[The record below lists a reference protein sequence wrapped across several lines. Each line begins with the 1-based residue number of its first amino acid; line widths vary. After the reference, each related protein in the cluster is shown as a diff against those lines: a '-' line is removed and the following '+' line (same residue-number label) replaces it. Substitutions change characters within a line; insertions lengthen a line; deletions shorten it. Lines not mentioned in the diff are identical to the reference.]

1 MQPFLVH
8 AGRERSERFRARGRL
23 LFSSE
28 LSGGSGLGGKSR
40 CPAPREGE
48 IWAMS
53 GDFAGDSAEEDLRAA
68 PRCEV
73 LFPDRCVDFCTTNSG
88 VISTFGARKKFGDG

>member
-1 MQPFLVH
+1 
-8 AGRERSERFRARGRL
+8 
-23 LFSSE
+23 
-28 LSGGSGLGGKSR
+28 
-40 CPAPREGE
+40 
-48 IWAMS
+48 MS